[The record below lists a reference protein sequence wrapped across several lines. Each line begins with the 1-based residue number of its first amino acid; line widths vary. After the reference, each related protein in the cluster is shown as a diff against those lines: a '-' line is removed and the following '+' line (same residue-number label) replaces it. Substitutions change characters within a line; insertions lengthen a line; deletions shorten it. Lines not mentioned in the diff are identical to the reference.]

1 MMINYPL
8 ISHFPLLQCSQS
20 VGFIFPFRRTCT
32 QCSGIQTRIMNSFE
46 CKRKLKGPQDVTE
59 AHNLLVSPDCRAN
72 DDDNYLIIYGL
83 IGVC

>member
-1 MMINYPL
+1 
-8 ISHFPLLQCSQS
+8 
-20 VGFIFPFRRTCT
+20 
-32 QCSGIQTRIMNSFE
+32 MNSFE

-83 IGVC
+83 IGAYTSTTD